1 MSFDLFQEH
10 ASMPPFFGKNIWT
23 VDPRKIVTRA
33 PINMLPT
40 IQEEEDEN
48 SAYICEE
55 EDENP
60 VQTAVITVE
69 KRVRFAPYI
78 IQHTRINGQDYS
90 YKMEPLHVTRARS
103 EKIEMLEDENLI
115 LRLENEKLTET
126 LVRKNKRIAKLE
138 TANNILTGIPLL
150 VLLVA
155 YVLIC
160 GYFSSN

>member
-1 MSFDLFQEH
+1 MSFDLHET
-10 ASMPPFFGKNIWT
+10 SVMPPFFGKDRWT
-23 VDPRKIVTRA
+23 VDPSKIVTRPHIRA
-33 PINMLPT
+33 LPT
-40 IQEEEDEN
+40 IPEEEDEY
-48 SAYICEE
+48 SAPISDE
-55 EDENP
+55 EDEIP
-60 VQTAVITVE
+60 VQTTVITVE

-78 IQHTRINGQDYS
+78 IHHTRINGQDYS

-115 LRLENEKLTET
+115 IRLENERLIET
-126 LVRKNKRIAKLE
+126 IVRKNKRIAKLE

-160 GYFSSN
+160 EYFSAK

>member
-1 MSFDLFQEH
+1 MSFDLHET
-10 ASMPPFFGKNIWT
+10 SVMPPFFGKNIWT

-40 IQEEEDEN
+40 VQ
-48 SAYICEE
+48 EE

-126 LVRKNKRIAKLE
+126 LVRENKRIAKLE

-150 VLLVA
+150 IILLA

-160 GYFSSN
+160 WYFSSN